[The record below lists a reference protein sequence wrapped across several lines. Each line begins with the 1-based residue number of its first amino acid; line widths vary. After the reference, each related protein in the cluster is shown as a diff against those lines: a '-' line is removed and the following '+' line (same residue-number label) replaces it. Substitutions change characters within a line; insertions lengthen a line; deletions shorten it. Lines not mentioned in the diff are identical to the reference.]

1 MNKLLLLVVL
11 GAAAVGIYF
20 FMNPS
25 QTEGLLT
32 GTPLAPDSALTRV
45 YKWQDGQGQWHVTD
59 LPPPEGIDYEL
70 KEYRAEVIPLAL
82 PPAAPQ

>member
-1 MNKLLLLVVL
+1 MNKLLLLVLL
-11 GAAAVGIYF
+11 GAAALGIY

-25 QTEGLLT
+25 QTDGLLT

-45 YKWQDGQGQWHVTD
+45 YKWQDGQGQWQVTD
-59 LPPPEGIDYEL
+59 LPPPEGIAYEL
-70 KEYRAEVIPLAL
+70 KEYRAEVIPLEL